1 MNKKIN
7 LKEKFSKLDAYWS
20 PRIVGEVD
28 EVYAKI
34 AKLKGSFTWH
44 KHDHEDEMFFV
55 VSGRLKIEMK
65 TETVDLAA
73 GEMFVVPK
81 GVMHNPS
88 ADEEC
93 HVLVI
98 ERKATLHTGD
108 RVLENTK
115 SIEEQ
120 RKPI

>member
-65 TETVDLAA
+65 TETVELAA

-98 ERKATLHTGD
+98 ERKVTLHTGD